1 MNLDYKLFYLL
12 FAENSDAG
20 DPASCC
26 SIRHFLS
33 LESARTVMKEGFAAY
48 QKACG
53 GLDVE
58 DDEHELTITD
68 NEITVRSGI
77 PSWGAAVFCCPQS
90 ALRHWHQIGTKLAK
104 KFHRRKRLLQYKRT
118 LITVSR
124 ELRN

>member
-58 DDEHELTITD
+58 DDEHE
-68 NEITVRSGI
+68 S
-77 PSWGAAVFCCPQS
+77 PSRTTKSPFAAAWTHAAGLSVKQS
-90 ALRHWHQIGTKLAK
+90 PRFPAPSRKAK
-104 KFHRRKRLLQYKRT
+104 K
-118 LITVSR
+118 
-124 ELRN
+124 

>member
-68 NEITVRSGI
+68 NEITDNPAACVHAAGLSVKQSPRFPA
-77 PSWGAAVFCCPQS
+77 PS
-90 ALRHWHQIGTKLAK
+90 RKAK
-104 KFHRRKRLLQYKRT
+104 K
-118 LITVSR
+118 
-124 ELRN
+124 

>member
-68 NEITVRSGI
+68 NEITEVPCTQQKS
-77 PSWGAAVFCCPQS
+77 
-90 ALRHWHQIGTKLAK
+90 
-104 KFHRRKRLLQYKRT
+104 
-118 LITVSR
+118 
-124 ELRN
+124 